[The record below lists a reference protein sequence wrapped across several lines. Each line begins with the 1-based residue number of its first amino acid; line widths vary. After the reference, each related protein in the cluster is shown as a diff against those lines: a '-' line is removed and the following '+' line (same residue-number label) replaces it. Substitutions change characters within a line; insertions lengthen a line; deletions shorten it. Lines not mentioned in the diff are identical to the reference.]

1 MTSFRSQKIKQV
13 SEEVR
18 ALADQAQAD
27 VGYDYIWLADVTY
40 HDWQRYHAL
49 VGSECVVLSRAHVT
63 LTCVSHLRVKQLHA
77 AGTLNSEWF
86 SPFTS
91 R

>member
-1 MTSFRSQKIKQV
+1 V
-13 SEEVR
+13 
-18 ALADQAQAD
+18 ADQAQAD

-49 VGSECVVLSRAHVT
+49 IGSEYFVRSHAHVM
-63 LTCVSHLRVKQLHA
+63 LTCVPQLRVGQLHA
-77 AGTLNSEWF
+77 AGALNSEWL

-91 R
+91 H